1 MVLLMQE
8 AKQRAFAEAWGMG
21 RKLRARGGVRALL
34 LLNYIIGAPWLV
46 NGGHGASLRQ
56 HNVLFC
62 C

>member
-34 LLNYIIGAPWLV
+34 LLRITLLGRR
-46 NGGHGASLRQ
+46 G
-56 HNVLFC
+56 
-62 C
+62 